1 MKKAIAVLCLGS
13 SLLCAAQAE
22 EHLISP
28 ELVGKWC
35 YISETVSVAEVHG
48 NSCIILQADG
58 TYEATLDRSSLP
70 NGTPFSV
77 AQDTDRGTW
86 WVKDNRL
93 FYNSELNGQ
102 GSFFF
107 QKRNHPRNESIALLV
122 VNGLLFATASSH
134 DPW

>member
-1 MKKAIAVLCLGS
+1 MIIFLLLGS
-13 SLLCAAQAE
+13 SLLCAAQTD
-22 EHLISP
+22 EHPILP

-35 YISETVSVAEVHG
+35 YISETASVADGHSY
-48 NSCIILQADG
+48 SCIILQADG
-58 TYEATLDRSSLP
+58 TYEATLDRSTLP
-70 NGTPFSV
+70 NGTSFPI

-93 FYNSELNGQ
+93 FYNSESNGQ